1 MESLPLET
9 QTLYA
14 QLMETL
20 LATEAQRSI
29 GRLNGCFT
37 TKTVKGLTYSY
48 FQYSDPGGLLRQVYL
63 GRKDAVLDRV
73 VQRFLSE
80 REAGKPDTEHL
91 QRLCAQL
98 RAGGAL
104 VTDTASSRVLR
115 ALADSGVF
123 QLGAVLIGTHA
134 FVVLGNLLGVRWIGS
149 SLRTQDLDI
158 ASDGSMSIGLPHNG
172 ADLPGALER
181 LEMGFL
187 PVPAM
192 NPKHPSTSFK
202 VRGKSLRVDLLTP
215 QRRQK
220 ETGPTTMP
228 RFKAAA
234 QPLRFLD
241 YLIEGFERGAIVDGG
256 GILVNI
262 PSPGRF
268 AFHKL
273 LTSGERG
280 AAVHTKVEKDLL
292 QAVQVLTVLVE
303 ERPGDVR
310 IAWDEINRR
319 GKGWVRRVSSGL
331 SRTKALYP
339 REHNKI
345 AAFLSK
351 G

>member
-1 MESLPLET
+1 MEHLPLET

-29 GRLNGCFT
+29 GRLSGCFT
-37 TKTVKGLTYSY
+37 TKTVKGLTYCY
-48 FQYSDPGGLLRQVYL
+48 FQYSHPGGFLRQVYL

-73 VQRFLSE
+73 IERFMSE
-80 REAGKPDTEHL
+80 RDASRPDTEHL

-123 QLGAVLIGTHA
+123 QMGAVLVGTHA
-134 FVVLGNLLGVRWIGS
+134 FIVLGNLLGVKWAGS

-158 ASDGSMSIGLPHNG
+158 GTNASMFIGVPYLVAGLP
-172 ADLPGALER
+172 DVLER

-187 PVPAM
+187 PVPPL

-215 QRRQK
+215 QRSRK
-220 ETGPTTMP
+220 ETSPKILSWF
-228 RFKAAA
+228 RAAA
-234 QPLRFLD
+234 QPLPYLD
-241 YLIEGFERGAIVDGG
+241 YLIEGFERGAVVDGG
-256 GILVNI
+256 GILVNV
-262 PSPGRF
+262 PSPGCF

-273 LTSGERG
+273 LISGERG
-280 AAVHTKVEKDLL
+280 AVAHTKMEKDLL
-292 QAVQVLTVLVE
+292 QAAQVLSVLVE

-310 IAWDEINRR
+310 IAWDEIERR

-331 SRTKALYP
+331 SRVKPLYP
-339 REHNKI
+339 DQHKKI
-345 AAFLSK
+345 AAFLRK
-351 G
+351 

>member
-1 MESLPLET
+1 MEHLSLET

-29 GRLNGCFT
+29 GRLSGCFT
-37 TKTVKGLTYSY
+37 TKTVKGLTYCY

-63 GRKDAVLDRV
+63 GRKDALLDRV
-73 VQRFLSE
+73 IERFMSE
-80 REAGKPDTEHL
+80 REGFRPDAEHL

-104 VTDTASSRVLR
+104 VTDGSSSRVLK

-123 QLGAVLIGTHA
+123 QMGAVLVGTHA
-134 FVVLGNLLGVRWIGS
+134 FIVLGNLLGVKWAGS

-158 ASDGSMSIGLPHNG
+158 GTEAAMSIGIPHIN
-172 ADLPGALER
+172 ADIPDVLER

-187 PVPAM
+187 PVPPL

-215 QRRQK
+215 QRRRK
-220 ETGPTTMP
+220 ETGPTAVS

-234 QPLRFLD
+234 QPLPYLD
-241 YLIEGFERGAIVDGG
+241 FLIEGFERGAVVDGG
-256 GILVNI
+256 GILVNV
-262 PSPGRF
+262 PSPARF
-268 AFHKL
+268 GFHKL
-273 LTSGERG
+273 IVAGERE
-280 AAVHTKVEKDLL
+280 AVVHTKMEKDLL
-292 QAVQVLTVLVE
+292 QAAQVLSILVE

-310 IAWDEINRR
+310 IAWDEIQRR
-319 GKGWVRRVSSGL
+319 GKGWARRISSGL
-331 SRTKALYP
+331 SRVKTLYP
-339 REHNKI
+339 DEHKQI
-345 AAFLSK
+345 SAFLRK
-351 G
+351 

>member
-29 GRLNGCFT
+29 GRLAGCFT
-37 TKTVKGLTYSY
+37 TKTVKGLPYCY
-48 FQYSDPGGLLRQVYL
+48 FQFSDPGGFLRQIYI
-63 GRKDAVLDRV
+63 GRKDAVLERV
-73 VQRFLSE
+73 VEKFLAE
-80 REAGKPDTEHL
+80 REAFKPDTEHL

-104 VTDTASSRVLR
+104 VTDAASSRVLK
-115 ALADSGVF
+115 AMAEGGIF
-123 QLGAVLIGTHA
+123 HLGAVLVGTHA
-134 FVVLGNLLGVRWIGS
+134 FIVLGNLLGVKWTGA

-158 ASDGSMSIGLPHNG
+158 AGEAAMSIGVPHIH
-172 ADLPGALER
+172 ADIPGVLER

-187 PVPAM
+187 PVPSL

-215 QRRQK
+215 QGRRK
-220 ETGPTTMP
+220 EKGPAILS

-234 QPLRFLD
+234 QPLPYLD
-241 YLIEGFERGAIVDGG
+241 YLIEGYERGAVVDGG
-256 GILVNI
+256 GILVNV
-262 PSPGRF
+262 PSPARF

-273 LTSGERG
+273 LVAGERG
-280 AAVHTKVEKDLL
+280 AAVHTKIEKDLL
-292 QAVQVLTVLVE
+292 QAAQVLAFLVE
-303 ERPGDVR
+303 ERPGDVL
-310 IAWDEINRR
+310 IAWDEIERR
-319 GKGWVRRVSSGL
+319 GMGWMKRVSSGL
-331 SRTKALYP
+331 SRLKPLYP
-339 REHNKI
+339 AEHRKI
-345 AAFLSK
+345 AAFLA